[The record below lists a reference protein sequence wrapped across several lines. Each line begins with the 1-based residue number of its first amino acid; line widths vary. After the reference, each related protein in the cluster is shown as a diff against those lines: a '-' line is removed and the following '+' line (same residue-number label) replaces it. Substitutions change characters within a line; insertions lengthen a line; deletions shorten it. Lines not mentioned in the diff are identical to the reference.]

1 MPRRPLLLAL
11 LVAIAVLPSCDDRP
25 DAAATAPAA
34 APSAPAAAPGA
45 PLAANAAAPAGA
57 NAAVPKTAKPPPV
70 VSPEIAADHRVTF
83 RIKAANAKEVQVR
96 GQWAK
101 DPLPMVRGEYG
112 VWSATSAPIDG
123 GVWEYSLVVD
133 GLAMIDP
140 GNPWIKPMREPR
152 TSILDLPSSPLMP
165 WDFQDVRHGTVHQH
179 DYQSKALGVQRSLSV
194 YTPPGYETSPDTTYP
209 LLVLQHG
216 SGDNQ
221 LTWVTHGKAHWIL
234 DNLIAAGKA
243 KPMVVVMLFGHQ
255 PPPAV
260 EVPEARRGAAQ
271 LAAFQRELFEDAL
284 PLVESLYRVSHDR
297 KDRAITGLSMGG
309 SQSLSVGLANLERF
323 AWIGAFSAGPPDND
337 MVKAALS
344 DAAATN
350 AKLKLLWISIGKED
364 FLLAKNQAFEASL
377 TEHGIRHEWQVTDGG
392 HAWPVWRR
400 YLTAFVPLLFQP

>member
-1 MPRRPLLLAL
+1 MPRRHLLLAM
-11 LVAIAVLPSCDDRP
+11 LVAFAVLPSCGERTVD
-25 DAAATAPAA
+25 APAPPAAGPVTTTVA
-34 APSAPAAAPGA
+34 AP
-45 PLAANAAAPAGA
+45 
-57 NAAVPKTAKPPPV
+57 VPPTTPAKPPPV
-70 VSPEIAADHRVTF
+70 VSPEVASDHRVTF
-83 RIKAANAKEVQVR
+83 RIKAPNAKEVQVR

-101 DPLPMVRGEYG
+101 DPLPMVRNEFGI
-112 VWSATSAPIDG
+112 WCATSAPIEG

-133 GLAMIDP
+133 GMAMIDP
-140 GNPWIKPMREPR
+140 GNSSIKPMMEPR

-165 WDFQDVRHGTVHQH
+165 WDFQEVRHGTVHQH
-179 DYQSKALGVQRSLSV
+179 DYQSKALGVQRSISV
-194 YTPPGYETSPDTTYP
+194 YTPPGYETSVDTTYP

-255 PPPAV
+255 PPPAIA
-260 EVPEARRGAAQ
+260 VPEARRWASQ
-271 LAAFQRELFEDAL
+271 LDAFQRELFEDAL

-309 SQSLSVGLANLERF
+309 GQSLSIGLANLERF
-323 AWIGAFSAGPPDND
+323 SWIGAFSAAPPDGD
-337 MVKAALS
+337 MVKSALS

-364 FLLAKNQAFEASL
+364 FLLAKNQVFEASL
-377 TEHGIRHEWQVTDGG
+377 TEHGIRHEWQITDGG

>member
-1 MPRRPLLLAL
+1 MRRHHLLLSL
-11 LVAIAVLPSCDDRP
+11 LAAIAVLPSCDDRS
-25 DAAATAPAA
+25 AGAPAPS
-34 APSAPAAAPGA
+34 APAPAAAPGA
-45 PLAANAAAPAGA
+45 ASATAPATPA
-57 NAAVPKTAKPPPV
+57 AKPPPV
-70 VSPEIAADHRVTF
+70 VSPEVTPDHRVTF

-101 DPLPMVRGEYG
+101 EALPMVRAESG

-133 GLAMIDP
+133 GVAMIDP
-140 GNPWIKPMREPR
+140 GNPWIKPMKEPR

-179 DYQSKALGVQRSLSV
+179 DYQSKALGVQRSISV

-221 LTWVTHGKAHWIL
+221 LTWVTHGKAHWII

-260 EVPEARRGAAQ
+260 AVPEARRWASQ
-271 LAAFQRELFEDAL
+271 LDAFQRELFEDAL
-284 PLVESLYRVSHDR
+284 PLVESHYRVSHDR

-309 SQSLSVGLANLERF
+309 GQSLSIGLANLERF
-323 AWIGAFSAGPPDND
+323 SWIGAFSAAPPDPD
-337 MVKAALS
+337 MVKSALS

-364 FLLAKNQAFEASL
+364 FLLAKNQVFEASL
-377 TEHGIRHEWQVTDGG
+377 TEHGIHHEFQVTDGG

-400 YLTAFVPLLFQP
+400 YLTAFVPLLFQ

>member
-1 MPRRPLLLAL
+1 MSHRPSLLAVL
-11 LVAIAVLPSCDDRP
+11 AAIAFLQSCDDR
-25 DAAATAPAA
+25 AS
-34 APSAPAAAPGA
+34 SAPAAAT
-45 PLAANAAAPAGA
+45 AAPASASAAPGA
-57 NAAVPKTAKPPPV
+57 AKPATPAAKPPPV
-70 VSPEIAADHRVTF
+70 VSPEILSDHRVTF
-83 RIKAANAKEVQVR
+83 RIKAPNAHEVQVR

-101 DPLPMVRGEYG
+101 EPLPMALGDNG

-133 GLAMIDP
+133 GVTMIDP
-140 GNPWIKPMREPR
+140 GNTWIKPMREPR
-152 TSILDLPSSPLMP
+152 TSILDLPSTPPMP

-179 DYQSKALGVQRSLSV
+179 DYQSKALGVQRSISV

-221 LTWVTHGKAHWIL
+221 LTWVAHGKAHWIF

-260 EVPEARRGAAQ
+260 PVPEAHRWASQ
-271 LAAFQRELFEDAL
+271 LDAFQRELFEDAL

-309 SQSLSVGLANLERF
+309 GQSLSIGLANLDRF
-323 AWIGAFSAGPPDND
+323 SWIGAFSAAPPDND
-337 MVKAALS
+337 LVKAALS

-350 AKLKLLWISIGKED
+350 AKLKLLWIAIGKED
-364 FLLAKNQAFEASL
+364 FLLAKNQTFEASL
-377 TEHGIRHEWQVTDGG
+377 TEHGIHHEFQITDGG